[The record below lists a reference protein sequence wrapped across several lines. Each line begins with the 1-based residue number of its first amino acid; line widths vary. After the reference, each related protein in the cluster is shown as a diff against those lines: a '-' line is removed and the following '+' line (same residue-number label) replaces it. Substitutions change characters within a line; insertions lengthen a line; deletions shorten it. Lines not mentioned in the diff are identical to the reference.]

1 MLDGQIDFAV
11 LVLGVLV
18 GIYFIDKTVD
28 FIVKLIHQARLAI
41 QFMIVISIMSF
52 FAIISIAPEEAGQ
65 VVRLLVKLVDGVI
78 GAMIVFLEIITEE
91 KAGP

>member
-18 GIYFIDKTVD
+18 GIYFIDKTID
-28 FIVKLIHQARLAI
+28 FIVKLIHQARLVI
-41 QFMIVISIMSF
+41 QFMIVIGIISF
-52 FAIISIAPEEAGQ
+52 FGIISIAPEEAGQ

>member
-41 QFMIVISIMSF
+41 QFMIVVSIISF